1 MSIFTRL
8 RDRRRNRIIT
18 KYLNSQGTGLTIRP
32 KNTWIPHWLHPEEQR
47 AYLRSGDEDL
57 Q

>member
-32 KNTWIPHWLHPEEQR
+32 KNSALAARRLHAPEQ
-47 AYLRSGDEDL
+47 
-57 Q
+57 